1 MSMRLPAMHTLIQT
15 PVTEKED
22 FMEKYDVLEMEVIFF
37 EGVDVITLSNND
49 DLGGEIEG
57 KP

>member
-1 MSMRLPAMHTLIQT
+1 
-15 PVTEKED
+15 
-22 FMEKYDVLEMEVIFF
+22 MEKYDVLEMEVIFF